1 MMDLEGGITPM
12 IRNIVFDMGNVLIRF
27 DPSLFIE
34 REGIV
39 DPEDRKLILDEL
51 FNSVEWAQMD
61 RGILEE
67 KTAEPFILERFPER
81 LHPVVSNLLHHWAI
95 PGDEFTGMRELV
107 AELKE
112 AGYGLFLL
120 SNAST
125 AQHRYWPL
133 FPVSRYFDGKLIS
146 CDVKVVKPMR
156 EIYQIF
162 TDRFLLDP
170 EECFFVDDSPANV
183 AAAITCGWNGVVFH
197 QDAVQLR
204 KKMRQLGIQI

>member
-1 MMDLEGGITPM
+1 M

-27 DPSLFIE
+27 DPLLFIE
-34 REGIV
+34 REGIT
-39 DPEDRKLILDEL
+39 DQEDRKIILDEL

-67 KTAEPFILERFPER
+67 KTAEPFILKRFPER
-81 LHPVVSNLLHHWAI
+81 LHPAVCNLLYHWAI
-95 PGDEFTGMRELV
+95 PGDEFSGMRELV

-112 AGYGLFLL
+112 AGYRLFLL

-133 FPVSRYFDGKLIS
+133 FPPVSRYFDGKLIS

-170 EECFFVDDSPANV
+170 EECLFIDDAPANV
-183 AAAITCGWNGVVFH
+183 AAAITCGWNGIVFH
-197 QDAVQLR
+197 GDAVQLR
-204 KKMRQLGIQI
+204 LKMRQFGIRI

>member
-1 MMDLEGGITPM
+1 M

-27 DPSLFIE
+27 DPLLFIE
-34 REGIV
+34 REGIT
-39 DPEDRKLILDEL
+39 DQEDRKTILDEL

-67 KTAEPFILERFPER
+67 KTAEPFILKRFPER
-81 LHPVVSNLLHHWAI
+81 LHPAVCNLLYHWAI
-95 PGDEFTGMRELV
+95 PGDEFSGMRELV

-112 AGYGLFLL
+112 AGYRLFLL

-133 FPVSRYFDGKLIS
+133 FPVSRYFDGKLVS

-170 EECFFVDDSPANV
+170 EECLFIDDAPANV
-183 AAAITCGWNGVVFH
+183 AAAITCGWNGIVFH
-197 QDAVQLR
+197 QDANQLR
-204 KKMRQLGIQI
+204 RKMRQFGIRI

>member
-1 MMDLEGGITPM
+1 M

-27 DPSLFIE
+27 DPLLFIE
-34 REGIV
+34 REGIT
-39 DPEDRKLILDEL
+39 DQEDRKIILDEL

-67 KTAEPFILERFPER
+67 KTAEPFILKRFPER
-81 LHPVVSNLLHHWAI
+81 LHPAVCNLLYHWAI
-95 PGDEFTGMRELV
+95 PGDEFSGMRELV

-112 AGYGLFLL
+112 AGYRLFLL

-170 EECFFVDDSPANV
+170 EECLFIDDAPANV
-183 AAAITCGWNGVVFH
+183 AAAITCGWNGIVFH
-197 QDAVQLR
+197 GDAVQLR
-204 KKMRQLGIQI
+204 LKMRQFGIRI

>member
-1 MMDLEGGITPM
+1 M

-27 DPSLFIE
+27 DPLLFIE
-34 REGIV
+34 REGIT
-39 DPEDRKLILDEL
+39 DQEDRKIILDEL

-67 KTAEPFILERFPER
+67 KTAEPFILKRFPER
-81 LHPVVSNLLHHWAI
+81 LHPAVCNLLYHWAI
-95 PGDEFTGMRELV
+95 PGDEFYGMRELV

-112 AGYGLFLL
+112 AGYRLFLL

-170 EECFFVDDSPANV
+170 EECLFIDDAPANV
-183 AAAITCGWNGVVFH
+183 AAAITCGWNGIVFH
-197 QDAVQLR
+197 GDAVQLR
-204 KKMRQLGIQI
+204 LKMRQFGIRI

>member
-1 MMDLEGGITPM
+1 M

-27 DPSLFIE
+27 DPFLFIE
-34 REGIV
+34 REGIT
-39 DPEDRKLILDEL
+39 DQEDRKIILDEL

-67 KTAEPFILERFPER
+67 KTAEPFILKRFPER
-81 LHPVVSNLLHHWAI
+81 LHPAVCNLLYHWAI
-95 PGDEFTGMRELV
+95 PGDEFSGMRELV
-107 AELKE
+107 AELKK
-112 AGYGLFLL
+112 AGYRLFLL

-170 EECFFVDDSPANV
+170 EECLFIDDAPANV
-183 AAAITCGWNGVVFH
+183 AAAITCGWNGIVFH
-197 QDAVQLR
+197 GDAVQLR
-204 KKMRQLGIQI
+204 LKMRQFGIRI

>member
-1 MMDLEGGITPM
+1 M

-27 DPSLFIE
+27 DPLLFIE
-34 REGIV
+34 REGIT
-39 DPEDRKLILDEL
+39 DQEDRKTILDEL

-67 KTAEPFILERFPER
+67 KTAEPFILKRFPER
-81 LHPVVSNLLHHWAI
+81 LHPAVCNLLYHWAI
-95 PGDEFTGMRELV
+95 PGDEFYGMRELV

-112 AGYGLFLL
+112 AGYRLFLL

-170 EECFFVDDSPANV
+170 EECLFIDDAPANV
-183 AAAITCGWNGVVFH
+183 AAAITCGWNGIVFH
-197 QDAVQLR
+197 GDAVQLR
-204 KKMRQLGIQI
+204 LKMRQFGIRI

>member
-1 MMDLEGGITPM
+1 M

-27 DPSLFIE
+27 DPLLFIE
-34 REGIV
+34 REEIT
-39 DPEDRKLILDEL
+39 DQEDRKIILDEL

-67 KTAEPFILERFPER
+67 KTAEPFILKRFPER
-81 LHPVVSNLLHHWAI
+81 LHPAVCNLLYHWAI
-95 PGDEFTGMRELV
+95 PGDEFSGMRELV

-112 AGYGLFLL
+112 AGYRLFLL

-133 FPVSRYFDGKLIS
+133 FPVSLYFDGKLIS

-170 EECFFVDDSPANV
+170 EECLFIDDAPANV
-183 AAAITCGWNGVVFH
+183 AAAITCGWNGIVFH
-197 QDAVQLR
+197 GDAVQLR
-204 KKMRQLGIQI
+204 LKMRQFGIRI

>member
-1 MMDLEGGITPM
+1 M

-27 DPSLFIE
+27 DPLLFIE
-34 REGIV
+34 REGIT
-39 DPEDRKLILDEL
+39 DPEDRKIILDEL

-67 KTAEPFILERFPER
+67 KTAAPFILKRFPER
-81 LHPVVSNLLHHWAI
+81 LHPAVCNLLYHWAI
-95 PGDEFTGMRELV
+95 PGDEFYGMRELV

-112 AGYGLFLL
+112 AGYRLFLL

-170 EECFFVDDSPANV
+170 EECLFIDDAPANV
-183 AAAITCGWNGVVFH
+183 AAAITCGWNGIVFH
-197 QDAVQLR
+197 GDVVQLR
-204 KKMRQLGIQI
+204 LKMRQFGIRI

>member
-1 MMDLEGGITPM
+1 M

-34 REGIV
+34 REGIT
-39 DPEDRKLILDEL
+39 DPEDRRLILDEL

-81 LHPVVSNLLHHWAI
+81 LHPAVSNLLHRWAI

-107 AELKE
+107 ADLKN

-133 FPVSRYFDGKLIS
+133 FPISRYFDGKLVS

-170 EECFFVDDSPANV
+170 EECLFIDDAPANV
-183 AAAITCGWNGVVFH
+183 AAAITCGWNGIVFH
-197 QDAVQLR
+197 QDANQLR
-204 KKMRQLGIQI
+204 RKMRPFGIRI

>member
-1 MMDLEGGITPM
+1 M

-34 REGIV
+34 REGIT
-39 DPEDRKLILDEL
+39 DPEDRRLILDEL

-81 LHPVVSNLLHHWAI
+81 LHPTVSNLLHRWAI

-107 AELKE
+107 ADLKN

-133 FPVSRYFDGKLIS
+133 FPVSRYFDGKLVS

-170 EECFFVDDSPANV
+170 EECLFIDDAPANV
-183 AAAITCGWNGVVFH
+183 AAAITCGWNGIVFH
-197 QDAVQLR
+197 QDAAQLR
-204 KKMRQLGIQI
+204 RKMRQFGIRI

>member
-1 MMDLEGGITPM
+1 M

-27 DPSLFIE
+27 DPSLFID
-34 REGIV
+34 REGIT
-39 DPEDRKLILDEL
+39 DPEDRRLILDEL

-81 LHPVVSNLLHHWAI
+81 LHPTVSNLLHHWAI

-107 AELKE
+107 ADLKN

-133 FPVSRYFDGKLIS
+133 FPVSRYFDGKLVS

-170 EECFFVDDSPANV
+170 EECLFIDDAPANV
-183 AAAITCGWNGVVFH
+183 AAAITCGWNGIVFH
-197 QDAVQLR
+197 QDAAQLR
-204 KKMRQLGIQI
+204 RKMRQFGIRI

>member
-1 MMDLEGGITPM
+1 M

-27 DPSLFIE
+27 DPLLFIE
-34 REGIV
+34 REGIT
-39 DPEDRKLILDEL
+39 DQEDRKIILDEL

-67 KTAEPFILERFPER
+67 KTAEPFILKRFPER
-81 LHPVVSNLLHHWAI
+81 LHPAVCNLLYHWAI
-95 PGDEFTGMRELV
+95 PGDEFYGMRELV

-112 AGYGLFLL
+112 AGYRLFLL

-146 CDVKVVKPMR
+146 CDVKVAKPMR

-170 EECFFVDDSPANV
+170 EECLFIDDAPANV
-183 AAAITCGWNGVVFH
+183 AAAITCGWNGIVFH
-197 QDAVQLR
+197 GDAVQLR
-204 KKMRQLGIQI
+204 LKMRQFGIRI

>member
-1 MMDLEGGITPM
+1 M

-34 REGIV
+34 REGIT

-81 LHPVVSNLLHHWAI
+81 LHPAVSNLLHRWAI

-107 AELKE
+107 ADLKN

-133 FPVSRYFDGKLIS
+133 FPVSRYFDGKLVS

-170 EECFFVDDSPANV
+170 EECLFIDDAPANV
-183 AAAITCGWNGVVFH
+183 AAAITCGWNGIVFH
-197 QDAVQLR
+197 QDANQLR
-204 KKMRQLGIQI
+204 RKMRQFGIRI

>member
-1 MMDLEGGITPM
+1 M
-12 IRNIVFDMGNVLIRF
+12 IRNFVFDMGNVLIRF
-27 DPSLFIE
+27 DPLLFIE
-34 REGIV
+34 REGIT
-39 DPEDRKLILDEL
+39 DQEDRKIILDEL

-67 KTAEPFILERFPER
+67 KTAEPFILKRFPER
-81 LHPVVSNLLHHWAI
+81 LHPAVCNLLYHWAI
-95 PGDEFTGMRELV
+95 PGDEFYGMRELV

-112 AGYGLFLL
+112 ADYRLFLL

-170 EECFFVDDSPANV
+170 EECLFIDDAPANV
-183 AAAITCGWNGVVFH
+183 AAAITCGWNGIVFH
-197 QDAVQLR
+197 GDAVQLR
-204 KKMRQLGIQI
+204 LKMRQFGIRI

>member
-1 MMDLEGGITPM
+1 M

-81 LHPVVSNLLHHWAI
+81 LHPVVSDLLHHWAI

-162 TDRFLLDP
+162 TDRFLLNP

-204 KKMRQLGIQI
+204 KKMRQLGIRI

>member
-1 MMDLEGGITPM
+1 M

-34 REGIV
+34 REGIT

-81 LHPVVSNLLHHWAI
+81 LHPAVSNLLHRWAI

-107 AELKE
+107 ADLKN

-125 AQHRYWPL
+125 AQHRYWPF
-133 FPVSRYFDGKLIS
+133 FPVSRFIDGKLIS
-146 CDVKVVKPMR
+146 CDIKVVKPMR

-170 EECFFVDDSPANV
+170 EECLFIDDSAANV
-183 AAAITCGWNGVVFH
+183 AAAITCGWSGIVFH
-197 QDAVQLR
+197 QDTSQLR
-204 KKMRQLGIQI
+204 TKMRQFGLPV

>member
-1 MMDLEGGITPM
+1 
-12 IRNIVFDMGNVLIRF
+12 
-27 DPSLFIE
+27 
-34 REGIV
+34 
-39 DPEDRKLILDEL
+39 
-51 FNSVEWAQMD
+51 MD

-81 LHPVVSNLLHHWAI
+81 LHPTVSNLLHHWAI

-107 AELKE
+107 ADLKN

-133 FPVSRYFDGKLIS
+133 FPVSRYFDGKLVS

-170 EECFFVDDSPANV
+170 EECLFIDDAPANV
-183 AAAITCGWNGVVFH
+183 AAAITCGWNGIVFH
-197 QDAVQLR
+197 QDAAQLR
-204 KKMRQLGIQI
+204 RKMRQFGIRI